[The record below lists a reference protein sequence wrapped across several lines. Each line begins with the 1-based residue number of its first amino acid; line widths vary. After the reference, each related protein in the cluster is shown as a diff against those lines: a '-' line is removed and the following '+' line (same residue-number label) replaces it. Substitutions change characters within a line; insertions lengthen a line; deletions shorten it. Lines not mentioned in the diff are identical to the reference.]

1 MATIKE
7 IAKLA
12 NVSIATVSNVLNQ
25 KPGSASPEKVE
36 KVLKVAKSLNYRP
49 NYLAQS
55 LKRQRSRSIGIIAE
69 DLTVSQTAEII
80 NGIEEYC
87 EEYDYEALLANMRLF
102 KRYGNNLSA
111 IPERSVLFN
120 RAFDNLVS
128 KQVEGCIYIGYHGRE
143 VSFSPPDTGL
153 PFVYTYCVPKD
164 KSYPYVLSDD
174 ENASLEIGRALISMG
189 HRRIGIISGP
199 VNSFNSQKRLVGIQQ
214 ALFEASIPYNV
225 GTTVIGDWTREC
237 GYHAASQ
244 LLSQGVTAIYAFSDK
259 MISRVYTYCIEHRIS
274 VGKDISLFG
283 FDDSDIVHAILRLW
297 PAPSQIYRKWDT
309 RRPSLY
315 WPSYREK
322 LSAQSVRCFPVRFMC
337 VRRSVPSGKHSL
349 DF

>member
-153 PFVYTYCVPKD
+153 PFVYT
-164 KSYPYVLSDD
+164 
-174 ENASLEIGRALISMG
+174 
-189 HRRIGIISGP
+189 
-199 VNSFNSQKRLVGIQQ
+199 
-214 ALFEASIPYNV
+214 
-225 GTTVIGDWTREC
+225 
-237 GYHAASQ
+237 
-244 LLSQGVTAIYAFSDK
+244 
-259 MISRVYTYCIEHRIS
+259 
-274 VGKDISLFG
+274 
-283 FDDSDIVHAILRLW
+283 
-297 PAPSQIYRKWDT
+297 
-309 RRPSLY
+309 
-315 WPSYREK
+315 
-322 LSAQSVRCFPVRFMC
+322 
-337 VRRSVPSGKHSL
+337 
-349 DF
+349 

>member
-174 ENASLEIGRALISMG
+174 ENASLEI
-189 HRRIGIISGP
+189 
-199 VNSFNSQKRLVGIQQ
+199 
-214 ALFEASIPYNV
+214 
-225 GTTVIGDWTREC
+225 C
-237 GYHAASQ
+237 
-244 LLSQGVTAIYAFSDK
+244 LLYT
-259 MISRVYTYCIEHRIS
+259 SR
-274 VGKDISLFG
+274 
-283 FDDSDIVHAILRLW
+283 
-297 PAPSQIYRKWDT
+297 
-309 RRPSLY
+309 
-315 WPSYREK
+315 
-322 LSAQSVRCFPVRFMC
+322 C
-337 VRRSVPSGKHSL
+337 V
-349 DF
+349 

>member
-128 KQVEGCIYIGYHGRE
+128 KQVEAVFTLDIMAVRSPFLLRIPVCPLFIPIVFPRTKVTPMYFPMTKTQVWRSGGRL
-143 VSFSPPDTGL
+143 SPWAP
-153 PFVYTYCVPKD
+153 
-164 KSYPYVLSDD
+164 
-174 ENASLEIGRALISMG
+174 A
-189 HRRIGIISGP
+189 HRHYFRP
-199 VNSFNSQKRLVGIQQ
+199 CQQ
-214 ALFEASIPYNV
+214 LQLTEASCRYS
-225 GTTVIGDWTREC
+225 
-237 GYHAASQ
+237 ASVVR
-244 LLSQGVTAIYAFSDK
+244 GIY
-259 MISRVYTYCIEHRIS
+259 
-274 VGKDISLFG
+274 SL
-283 FDDSDIVHAILRLW
+283 
-297 PAPSQIYRKWDT
+297 
-309 RRPSLY
+309 
-315 WPSYREK
+315 
-322 LSAQSVRCFPVRFMC
+322 
-337 VRRSVPSGKHSL
+337 
-349 DF
+349 

>member
-259 MISRVYTYCIEHRIS
+259 MISGVYTYCIEHRIS

-283 FDDSDIVHAILRLW
+283 FDDSDIVHAYTPPLASAKPDLQEMGHK
-297 PAPSQIYRKWDT
+297 AAELVLSQLQGKTVCTKCHVLPCTIHV
-309 RRPSLY
+309 RPSVC
-315 WPSYREK
+315 SIGE
-322 LSAQSVRCFPVRFMC
+322 A
-337 VRRSVPSGKHSL
+337 
-349 DF
+349 